1 MYIVQSI
8 IQVPGYKTED
18 LIGIYRNRS
27 RLVDEQPGFVSFQ
40 LLQSETAP
48 EEFVVQT
55 TWQTKSDYI
64 AWVKGTDFQRIHEL
78 ERQYPDQELSDIKP
92 TVKRYV
98 VRAE

>member
-1 MYIVQSI
+1 VYIVQSI

-64 AWVKGTDFQRIHEL
+64 AWVKGTDFQRIHY
-78 ERQYPDQELSDIKP
+78 QI
-92 TVKRYV
+92 
-98 VRAE
+98 